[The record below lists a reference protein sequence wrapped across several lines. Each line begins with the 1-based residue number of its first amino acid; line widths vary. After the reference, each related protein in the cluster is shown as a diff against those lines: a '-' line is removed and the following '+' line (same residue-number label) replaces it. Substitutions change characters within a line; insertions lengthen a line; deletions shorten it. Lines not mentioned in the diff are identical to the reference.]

1 MDVEGK
7 ETSECCHLS
16 RRYESIAICT
26 KFSKLFLPYMQIVDA
41 SSISGNPYLETE
53 DNRKD
58 VATFCK
64 RIKFEEFGLE
74 VWLFGWPFRAN
85 TSNIAMKEA
94 KFPNTQGRRPFTD
107 LRQTVLLLYIS
118 FSFSVFPVIS
128 VDVREKWHPFLPAFC
143 GFPLKLRY
151 SRNYSSSL
159 TKM

>member
-16 RRYESIAICT
+16 GRYESIAICT

-41 SSISGNPYLETE
+41 SSIPGNPYLETE

>member
-1 MDVEGK
+1 
-7 ETSECCHLS
+7 
-16 RRYESIAICT
+16 
-26 KFSKLFLPYMQIVDA
+26 MQIVDA

-128 VDVREKWHPFLPAFC
+128 VDVREKWHPFLPVFC
-143 GFPLKLRY
+143 GFPLKWRY